1 MLAERTAGALG
12 ENFAGQWLQLRNLAN
27 VIPDPVEFPNFD
39 DNLRKAFAKET
50 ELFFTSVAREDRSIL
65 DLLTA
70 DYTFVNETLA
80 KHYRIPNVYGSQFRR
95 VPVKEEAR
103 RGLLGQGS
111 MLTVTSHAATT
122 SPVLRGKW
130 ILENIYGTPPPPP
143 PPNVPSLEPEGETG
157 PRTIRQ
163 QMEKHRNNAACA
175 SCHKLMDPIGFALE
189 NFDAVGGWRV
199 KDVGAAIDASGQLSD
214 GTEVNGVVT
223 LRQAIVKRS
232 DVFARTLTEKLL
244 TYAVGRGP
252 TYNDMPIVRTVVKDA
267 A

>member
-1 MLAERTAGALG
+1 M
-12 ENFAGQWLQLRNLAN
+12 
-27 VIPDPVEFPNFD
+27 
-39 DNLRKAFAKET
+39 KET
-50 ELFFTSVAREDRSIL
+50 ELFFTSIAREDRSVV

-70 DYTFVNETLA
+70 DYTFVNERLA

-95 VPVKEEAR
+95 VQVKDEAR

-111 MLTVTSHAATT
+111 MLTVTSHSAVT

-143 PPNVPSLEPEGETG
+143 PPAVPALEPEGATG

-163 QMEKHRNNAACA
+163 QMEIHRANAVCA

-189 NFDAVGGWRV
+189 NFDAVGGWRTR
-199 KDVGAAIDASGQLSD
+199 DVGAAKIDASGQLSD
-214 GTEVNGVVT
+214 GTPVNGVVT

-232 DVFARTLTEKLL
+232 DVFVRTMTEKLL
-244 TYAVGRGP
+244 TYAVGRGL
-252 TYNDMPIVRTVVKDA
+252 TYNDMPVVRGIVSKASRQDYKFSAVVLGIVTSAPFQMRINQAQEPEA
-267 A
+267 AKVAAN